1 MELVIGYLVS
11 IIPAALMLLWL
22 RKAVR
27 NVEGYDRRCGKAFV
41 RGMLSVLMVT
51 LLGFIL
57 SVILGLTVDKKEQYL
72 LYAALHNFV
81 VVAMSEEISKY
92 LACRHVLKKD
102 APDASLLET
111 VVYAII
117 AAMGFGFLES
127 IVYAF
132 TTNVMQMIVRG
143 VTMMHGTFAFTVGR
157 FMVKD
162 RKSGQKAYTWLG
174 LAISTFLH
182 GLYDF
187 CLDEK
192 LNEMNEWTGA
202 VSLLLAVVSLVQ
214 VFLILRYV
222 RRKRDLEEYVAP
234 FHCG

>member
-1 MELVIGYLVS
+1 
-11 IIPAALMLLWL
+11 
-22 RKAVR
+22 
-27 NVEGYDRRCGKAFV
+27 
-41 RGMLSVLMVT
+41 
-51 LLGFIL
+51 
-57 SVILGLTVDKKEQYL
+57 
-72 LYAALHNFV
+72 
-81 VVAMSEEISKY
+81 
-92 LACRHVLKKD
+92 
-102 APDASLLET
+102 
-111 VVYAII
+111 
-117 AAMGFGFLES
+117 
-127 IVYAF
+127 
-132 TTNVMQMIVRG
+132 MQMIVRG

-162 RKSGQKAYTWLG
+162 RKSGKKAYTWLG
-174 LAISTFLH
+174 LAISTCLH

-192 LNEMNEWTGA
+192 LNEMNEWIGA